1 MRQTLSRGVFAAAAA
16 TSMLTLCGSSALA
29 DSHADG
35 AASNSP
41 GVLSGNTIQ
50 APVSVPVNVCGNTV
64 NVVAALNPTFGNGCA
79 NGSPAPGPVP
89 VTPPEPGVTPPTG
102 GGSTTPPPPATTPP
116 PPATTPPPPGTT
128 PPPPGTPTPT
138 PAAETPTTNTPP
150 RVVDEP
156 VDEPVDELVDEPV
169 DELVDEPVAE
179 PQRAQTLPA
188 PAAFEHAT
196 TDAAPQL
203 AETGTGALLASSAA
217 SAALI
222 AGGVILY
229 RRGRA
234 ASHR

>member
-16 TSMLTLCGSSALA
+16 TSLLTLCGSSALA
-29 DSHADG
+29 DSQAEG

-64 NVVAALNPTFGNGCA
+64 DVVAVLNPAFGNSCG
-79 NGSPAPGPVP
+79 NGSLAAPPVTVPAPPS
-89 VTPPEPGVTPPTG
+89 VTPSTDD
-102 GGSTTPPPPATTPP
+102 GSTTLPPVS
-116 PPATTPPPPGTT
+116 
-128 PPPPGTPTPT
+128 TPTPDSGT
-138 PAAETPTTNTPP
+138 SSTDTPP
-150 RVVDEP
+150 RVVDEA
-156 VDEPVDELVDEPV
+156 
-169 DELVDEPVAE
+169 VAE

-188 PAAFEHAT
+188 PAVLENAT
-196 TDAAPQL
+196 PDAAPQL

-234 ASHR
+234 ATHR